1 MKISF
6 NLAKYA
12 LLATVILG
20 FASCGSNDKKDDKNG
35 NVTTKSST
43 GQLQIRYIDE
53 DSLLAQYNLAKDIN
67 EAMLRRSNQFDAA
80 QQQRSAEIQKF
91 GSEVQRKYQSNGY
104 LSEASFN
111 ADQAKLQ
118 KMQVDAQNYIGRLQR
133 DIQNEMNQN
142 HLQLNDSIDNYL
154 KIYCK
159 QKGYDI
165 VLRKSAAFF
174 IEPKLEVTSDVVE
187 GLNKRYNKVE
197 KK

>member
-1 MKISF
+1 MKILF

-12 LLATVILG
+12 LVAAVLLS
-20 FASCGSNDKKDDKNG
+20 FASCGSNDKKNEQ
-35 NVTTKSST
+35 NSSVAVKSST

-53 DSLLAQYNLAKDIN
+53 DSLLSQYNLAKDIN

-80 QQQRSAEIQKF
+80 QQQRTSEIQKF
-91 GSEVQRKYQSNGY
+91 GGEVQRKYQSNGY

-133 DIQNEMNQN
+133 DIQNEMQQN
-142 HLQLNDSIDNYL
+142 NIQLNDSIDNYL

-174 IEPKLEVTSDVVE
+174 IEPKLEVTSEVVE